1 MGAGLLAVKSG
12 FILFIKSYQFPSQIN
27 TLERERF
34 YLQTPVGGRKKKDLR
49 NPQLDRIFS
58 RMPKKAR
65 QEQKLQLHSSLFQAL
80 APIKPSLAQSHK
92 KNKCSSR
99 ISLAE
104 SLASL
109 PPSSK
114 HACLLHILPYSPWQ
128 DHGVFQLKMKETG
141 EITLF
146 ENLNKKD
153 KEIESLRRELLRVK
167 AYVPDEAGSLA
178 SLPRQ
183 RDTGEDLAH
192 KIDYEECRLQE
203 YTLQMTSPVSERKFN
218 ELKVYLSVSVV

>member
-1 MGAGLLAVKSG
+1 M
-12 FILFIKSYQFPSQIN
+12 
-27 TLERERF
+27 
-34 YLQTPVGGRKKKDLR
+34 RKK
-49 NPQLDRIFS
+49 Q
-58 RMPKKAR
+58 AR
-65 QEQKLQLHSSLFQAL
+65 QCQKLQLHSSMFLAL

-92 KNKCSSR
+92 KNKCSSS

-109 PPSSK
+109 PGSK
-114 HACLLHILPYSPWQ
+114 HASLLHILPYSPWQ
-128 DHGVFQLKMKETG
+128 DHGVFNLKMKETG

-146 ENLNKKD
+146 EILNNKD
-153 KEIESLRRELLRVK
+153 KEIESLRRDLLRVK

-178 SLPRQ
+178 SLPSRQ

-192 KIDYEECRLQE
+192 KIDYEKHRLQE
-203 YTLQMTSPVSERKFN
+203 YTLQTTSPVSQRMFN